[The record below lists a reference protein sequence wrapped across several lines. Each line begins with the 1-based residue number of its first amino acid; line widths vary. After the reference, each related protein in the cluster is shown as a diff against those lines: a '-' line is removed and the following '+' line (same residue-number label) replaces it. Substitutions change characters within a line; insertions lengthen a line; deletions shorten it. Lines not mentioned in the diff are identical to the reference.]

1 MMLAMSN
8 ITDDAEAERR
18 ALGPRARGAPL
29 WYADTVRASSLAFV
43 LLMGCFDVA
52 FGPAAGASS
61 VGAGGAG
68 GAGEGASTTSTGGAG
83 GSPGVGAGGSG
94 IGAAGGCGDEVCNG
108 LDDDCDGFV
117 DEPVLGVG
125 EACGCTWGE
134 LDGRAYV
141 ACPAPSLAAA
151 ECPALTQIVVPQTD
165 EELSFL
171 VSFVASTSLA
181 EGFVGLTQAP
191 GSPSALSGWS
201 WERPGV
207 APTWETDEP
216 NDFNGNQP
224 SFVENGDEQ
233 CASLRPWGLNDQYC
247 TATSLLLLCEAIA
260 DECVEGAP
268 CAGPLGC
275 PGFFDCAAGACV
287 EAAVPESCNGLDDD
301 CNGVADDASCG
312 CVPFTDGTTAYQLC
326 GPAPGLQAAH
336 CPTGFALTRLESDD
350 EVSFVAASVPPGD
363 LAFVGLF
370 QVPGSSTPSDGWR
383 FADLAPFEAPTAWNG
398 GEPDDLDTTE
408 DAQEECACVDSTGLL
423 DVACDALAFYVCEE
437 L

>member
-1 MMLAMSN
+1 MS
-8 ITDDAEAERR
+8 
-18 ALGPRARGAPL
+18 
-29 WYADTVRASSLAFV
+29 V
-43 LLMGCFDVA
+43 
-52 FGPAAGASS
+52 
-61 VGAGGAG
+61 
-68 GAGEGASTTSTGGAG
+68 
-83 GSPGVGAGGSG
+83 
-94 IGAAGGCGDEVCNG
+94 
-108 LDDDCDGFV
+108 
-117 DEPVLGVG
+117 
-125 EACGCTWGE
+125 
-134 LDGRAYV
+134 
-141 ACPAPSLAAA
+141 
-151 ECPALTQIVVPQTD
+151 
-165 EELSFL
+165 
-171 VSFVASTSLA
+171 VASTSLA